1 MMMTMKQRCTS
12 AATAFE
18 SNHSQMNLN
27 PKANTISFCTDDDD
41 DDDDDDDNKEEKE
54 DCFVIVMRRNRKIL
68 MMQMK
73 IDFCSI

>member
-1 MMMTMKQRCTS
+1 MMTMKQRCTS
-12 AATAFE
+12 AVTAFE

-41 DDDDDDDNKEEKE
+41 NKEEKE
-54 DCFVIVMRRNRKIL
+54 DCYVIVMRRNRKIL